1 MITRWVITRWKAL
14 RENPDRGSAVTSYFV
29 VMAVGIML
37 FIGLAVDGGAQVQA
51 GVRAER
57 VATEAARAGL
67 QAASPGRDTD
77 PSAVT
82 AAAER
87 YLAAA
92 NTDGN
97 LQGSARV
104 DGTHL
109 NVTVTVTTKTTFL
122 GLLSVNQLTAHGTGR
137 ADLVRSVDGEG

>member
-14 RENPDRGSAVTSYFV
+14 RENTDRGSAVTSYFV

-37 FIGLAVDGGAQVQA
+37 SIGLAVDGGAQVQA

-67 QAASPGRDTD
+67 QSASPGGDTD

-97 LQGSARV
+97 LQGTAQV

-122 GLLSVNQLTAHGTGR
+122 GLLNVNQLTAHGTGR

>member
-1 MITRWVITRWKAL
+1 MITRWKAL

-67 QAASPGRDTD
+67 QAASPGGDTD
-77 PSAVT
+77 PSAVA

-92 NTDGN
+92 DTDGN
-97 LQGSARV
+97 LQGSVQV

-122 GLLSVNQLTAHGTGR
+122 GLLNVNQLTAHGTGR

>member
-1 MITRWVITRWKAL
+1 VITRSVLTGWKAL

-67 QAASPGRDTD
+67 QAASPGGDTD

-97 LQGSARV
+97 LQGTAQV

-122 GLLSVNQLTAHGTGR
+122 GLLNVNQLTAHGTGR

>member
-1 MITRWVITRWKAL
+1 MTARWVITRWKAL
-14 RENPDRGSAVTSYFV
+14 RENPDRGSAVNSYFV

-67 QAASPGRDTD
+67 QAASPGGDTD
-77 PSAVT
+77 PSAVA

-92 NTDGN
+92 DTDGN
-97 LQGSARV
+97 LQGSVQV

-122 GLLSVNQLTAHGTGR
+122 GLLNVNQLTAHGTGR

>member
-1 MITRWVITRWKAL
+1 MTAGWVITRWKAL
-14 RENPDRGSAVTSYFV
+14 RENPDRGSAVTSYRV

-67 QAASPGRDTD
+67 QAASPGGDTD

-82 AAAER
+82 EAAER
-87 YLAAA
+87 YLVAA

-97 LQGSARV
+97 LQGSVRV
-104 DGTHL
+104 DGTQL
-109 NVTVTVTTKTTFL
+109 DVTVTVTTKTTFL
-122 GLLSVNQLTAHGTGR
+122 GLLNVNQLTARGSGR

>member
-1 MITRWVITRWKAL
+1 MITRWKAL
-14 RENPDRGSAVTSYFV
+14 RENPDRGSAVTSYLV

-67 QAASPGRDTD
+67 QAASPGGDTD
-77 PSAVT
+77 PSAVA

-92 NTDGN
+92 DTDGN
-97 LQGSARV
+97 LQGSVQA

-122 GLLSVNQLTAHGTGR
+122 GLLNVNQLTAHGTGR

>member
-1 MITRWVITRWKAL
+1 MTARWVITRWKAL
-14 RENPDRGSAVTSYFV
+14 LEHPDRGAAVTSYFV

-67 QAASPGRDTD
+67 QAASPGGDTD

-82 AAAER
+82 DAAER

-97 LQGSARV
+97 LQGSVQV
-104 DGTHL
+104 DGTQL

-122 GLLSVNQLTAHGTGR
+122 GLLNVNQLTAHGTGR

>member
-1 MITRWVITRWKAL
+1 MITRWKTLLDR
-14 RENPDRGSAVTSYFV
+14 PDRGAAVTSYFV
-29 VMAVGIML
+29 VMVVGIML

-67 QAASPGRDTD
+67 QAASPGGDTD

-82 AAAER
+82 DAAER

-97 LQGSARV
+97 LHGTVRL
-104 DGTHL
+104 DGTGL

-122 GLLSVNQLTAHGTGR
+122 GLLNINQLTARGTGQ
-137 ADLVRSVDGEG
+137 ADLVRSLDGEG

>member
-1 MITRWVITRWKAL
+1 MITRWKAL
-14 RENPDRGSAVTSYFV
+14 RQHPDRGTAVTSYFL
-29 VMAVGIML
+29 VMVIGILL

-67 QAASPGRDTD
+67 QAATPGGDTD

-92 NTDGN
+92 NTDGH
-97 LQGSARV
+97 LQGSARL
-104 DGTHL
+104 DGTQL
-109 NVTVTVTTKTTFL
+109 NVSVTVTTNTTFL
-122 GLLSVNQLTAHGTGR
+122 GLLNVDQLTARGTGQ
-137 ADLVRSVDGEG
+137 ADLVRSLDPEG

>member
-1 MITRWVITRWKAL
+1 MITRWAITRWQAL
-14 RENPDRGSAVTSYFV
+14 REHPDRGSAVTGYFV

-67 QAASPGRDTD
+67 QAASPGGDTD

-87 YLAAA
+87 YLVAA

-97 LQGSARV
+97 LQGYARV
-104 DGTHL
+104 DGTRL
-109 NVTVTVTTKTTFL
+109 NVTVTVTTRTTFL
-122 GLLSVNQLTAHGTGR
+122 GLLNVNQLTARGAGR
-137 ADLVRSVDGEG
+137 ADLVRSIDPEG

>member
-1 MITRWVITRWKAL
+1 MTTGWVITRWKVL
-14 RENPDRGSAVTSYFV
+14 RENPDRGAVVTGYFV

-67 QAASPGRDTD
+67 QAASPGGDTD

-104 DGTHL
+104 DGTQL

-122 GLLSVNQLTAHGTGR
+122 GLLNVNQLTAHGTGR

>member
-1 MITRWVITRWKAL
+1 MTTGWLITRWKAL

-67 QAASPGRDTD
+67 QAASPGGDTD
-77 PSAVT
+77 PSAVA

-97 LQGSARV
+97 LQGTAQV

-122 GLLSVNQLTAHGTGR
+122 GLLNVNQLTAHGTGR

>member
-1 MITRWVITRWKAL
+1 MTTGWVITRWTAL

-67 QAASPGRDTD
+67 QAASPGGDTD
-77 PSAVT
+77 PSAVA

-92 NTDGN
+92 DTDGN
-97 LQGSARV
+97 LQGSVQV

-122 GLLSVNQLTAHGTGR
+122 GLLNVNQLTAHGTGR

>member
-1 MITRWVITRWKAL
+1 MITRWKAL
-14 RENPDRGSAVTSYFV
+14 RENPDRGSAVTSYLV

-67 QAASPGRDTD
+67 QAASPGGDTD
-77 PSAVT
+77 PSAVA

-92 NTDGN
+92 DTDGN
-97 LQGSARV
+97 LQGSVQV

-122 GLLSVNQLTAHGTGR
+122 GLLNVNQLTAHGTGR

>member
-1 MITRWVITRWKAL
+1 MTTRWAITRWQAL
-14 RENPDRGSAVTSYFV
+14 REHPDRGSAVTGYFV

-67 QAASPGRDTD
+67 QAASPGGDTD

-82 AAAER
+82 EAAER
-87 YLAAA
+87 YLVAA

-97 LQGSARV
+97 LQGYARV
-104 DGTHL
+104 DGTRL
-109 NVTVTVTTKTTFL
+109 NVTVTVTTRTTFL
-122 GLLSVNQLTAHGTGR
+122 GLLNVNQLTARGSGR

>member
-1 MITRWVITRWKAL
+1 MITRWKAL

-67 QAASPGRDTD
+67 QAASPGGDTD

-97 LQGSARV
+97 LQGSAQV
-104 DGTHL
+104 DGTQL
-109 NVTVTVTTKTTFL
+109 NVTRHRHHQDHL
-122 GLLSVNQLTAHGTGR
+122 PRPAERQPADR
-137 ADLVRSVDGEG
+137 ARHRTS

>member
-1 MITRWVITRWKAL
+1 MTTRWVITRWKAL
-14 RENPDRGSAVTSYFV
+14 RENPDRGAVVTSYFV

-67 QAASPGRDTD
+67 QAASPGADTD

-82 AAAER
+82 DAAER
-87 YLAAA
+87 YLASA

-97 LQGSARV
+97 LQGSVQV
-104 DGTHL
+104 DGTQL

-122 GLLSVNQLTAHGTGR
+122 GLLNVNQLTAHGTGR

>member
-1 MITRWVITRWKAL
+1 VITRWKAL
-14 RENPDRGSAVTSYFV
+14 RENPDRGSAVTSYLV
-29 VMAVGIML
+29 VMVVGIML

-67 QAASPGRDTD
+67 QAASPGGDTD

-97 LQGSARV
+97 LQGTAQV

-122 GLLSVNQLTAHGTGR
+122 GLLNVNQLTAHGTGR

>member
-1 MITRWVITRWKAL
+1 MITRWKAL
-14 RENPDRGSAVTSYFV
+14 RENPDRGSAVTSYLV

-67 QAASPGRDTD
+67 QAASPGGDTD
-77 PSAVT
+77 PSAVA

-92 NTDGN
+92 DTDGN
-97 LQGSARV
+97 LQGSVQV

-122 GLLSVNQLTAHGTGR
+122 GLLNVNQLTAHGTGR
-137 ADLVRSVDGEG
+137 AGLVRSVDGEG

>member
-1 MITRWVITRWKAL
+1 MITRWKAL
-14 RENPDRGSAVTSYFV
+14 LQHPDRGTAVTSYFL
-29 VMAVGIML
+29 VMVIGIML

-67 QAASPGRDTD
+67 QAATPGGDTD

-92 NTDGN
+92 NTDGH
-97 LQGSARV
+97 LQGLRPTRRHPTERQRHRHHEHHLPRPAECRSA
-104 DGTHL
+104 D
-109 NVTVTVTTKTTFL
+109 
-122 GLLSVNQLTAHGTGR
+122 R
-137 ADLVRSVDGEG
+137 ARDRTS